1 MPRITPCL
9 WFDTQA
15 EEAANFYASI
25 FNNSSV
31 GNITRYTDA
40 DYPGGEESA
49 PGKVLTVD
57 FELDGQKFTSINGGP
72 VFQFS
77 EAVSMVVDCKDQA
90 EVDYYWDALLADGGQ
105 PSQCGWLKD
114 KFGFSWQVTPVE
126 LYDLVSDPDP
136 AKAKRAT
143 EAMLKMVKLDIAE
156 LKKAHAGG

>member
-15 EEAANFYASI
+15 EEAANFYVSI
-25 FNNSSV
+25 FKNSSV
-31 GNITRYTDA
+31 GKITRYTDA
-40 DYPGGEESA
+40 DYPGGEVSEA
-49 PGKVLTVD
+49 GKVLTVD

-77 EAVSMVVDCKDQA
+77 EAVSMVIDCKDQA
-90 EVDYYWDALLADGGQ
+90 EVDYYWDALLAGGGQ

-126 LYDLVSDPDP
+126 LYDLVNDPDP

-143 EAMLKMVKLDIAE
+143 EAMLKMVKLDIGE
-156 LKKAHAGG
+156 LKKAHAG